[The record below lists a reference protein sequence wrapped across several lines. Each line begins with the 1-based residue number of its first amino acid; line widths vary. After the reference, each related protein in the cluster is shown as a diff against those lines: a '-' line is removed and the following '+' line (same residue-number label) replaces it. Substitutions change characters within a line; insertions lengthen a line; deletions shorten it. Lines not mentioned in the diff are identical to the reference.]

1 MRKTEKRDVVC
12 LSDKGGLE
20 MKQKDIDR
28 REAEARANGV
38 DIENETTEK
47 WEEERS
53 RIEDEAL
60 KKIFD
65 YFSRRYDVKTYNFD
79 SKKYEVGGVDPEDE
93 LVDFCVVFTNGT
105 DRFQVYTAGEEAK
118 LYKITT
124 EHDKGK
130 FITEFERLW
139 TEDQTAEEMAESGI
153 ALIEEAINYAK
164 TWEDKSFGA
173 RLRTIFK

>member
-1 MRKTEKRDVVC
+1 MHVNLASRFADARKTLRI
-12 LSDKGGLE
+12 SDFVL
-20 MKQKDIDR
+20 
-28 REAEARANGV
+28 
-38 DIENETTEK
+38 
-47 WEEERS
+47 
-53 RIEDEAL
+53 
-60 KKIFD
+60 
-65 YFSRRYDVKTYNFD
+65 NFN
-79 SKKYEVGGVDPEDE
+79 DE

-124 EHDKGK
+124 EHAKEK
-130 FITEFERLW
+130 FITEEKFIAEFERLW

>member
-20 MKQKDIDR
+20 MKQKDVDR
-28 REAEARANGV
+28 REAGANGAEI
-38 DIENETTEK
+38 DAETMEK
-47 WEEERS
+47 WEEERA